1 MDAVKKINEYIIEI
15 ILYFKQLE
23 LIVLEVYIPLSDK
36 AIEKSIQ
43 QKIVEIVTKK
53 RRQMQIVILSD
64 LNYTVSNI
72 LDRQYLQAANFKRLL
87 IFN

>member
-1 MDAVKKINEYIIEI
+1 MIEL

-23 LIVLEVYIPLSDK
+23 LVVLRVYILPSDK
-36 AIEKSIQ
+36 TIGKSIQ

-53 RRQMQIVILSD
+53 RRQMQIVILGD
-64 LNYTVSNI
+64 FNHIANNI
-72 LDRQYLQAANFKRLL
+72 LNRQHPQTVNFKRLL